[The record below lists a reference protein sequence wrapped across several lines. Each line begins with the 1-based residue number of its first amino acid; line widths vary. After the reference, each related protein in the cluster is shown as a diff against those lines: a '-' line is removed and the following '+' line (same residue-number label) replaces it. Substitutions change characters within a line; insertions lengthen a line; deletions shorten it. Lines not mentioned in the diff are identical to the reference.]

1 MQIPIYVINN
11 MPEPGRNLA
20 ADACMGRT
28 QLSPCIYNFSTRT
41 IRASRNAMPAWY
53 FFHAEPLI
61 SRFSLEKYITL
72 LQQLWQTVLMWNLYP
87 IFISLNQLAVKITP
101 AESFLWMHL
110 HQFQYL
116 SLDNIGD
123 SKLTAKLG
131 RDDTFLPQYD
141 TYRDTPARAT
151 IRYVLRYKFGMK
163 KKKKKKGSFEK
174 GWYICKWLPL
184 LIKWAISTCNVCS
197 GRNWSQWHCNWK
209 FHQLT
214 QVTVLP
220 RKHWAA
226 CKIFQSLVPAF
237 WQFNYVVT
245 YAWIPGI
252 RSTISHKT
260 NTQYMKLE
268 TGSTV

>member
-116 SLDNIGD
+116 CYILTSVPFMLSL
-123 SKLTAKLG
+123 L
-131 RDDTFLPQYD
+131 
-141 TYRDTPARAT
+141 
-151 IRYVLRYKFGMK
+151 
-163 KKKKKKGSFEK
+163 
-174 GWYICKWLPL
+174 
-184 LIKWAISTCNVCS
+184 AISKSLQLCAHWSNTARVNKQRVLMHRHQGWNVRHGLCHIYMRYLYIYELFIAFVCFVVCS
-197 GRNWSQWHCNWK
+197 
-209 FHQLT
+209 L
-214 QVTVLP
+214 L
-220 RKHWAA
+220 
-226 CKIFQSLVPAF
+226 
-237 WQFNYVVT
+237 
-245 YAWIPGI
+245 
-252 RSTISHKT
+252 
-260 NTQYMKLE
+260 
-268 TGSTV
+268 

>member
-1 MQIPIYVINN
+1 MQISIYVINN

-116 SLDNIGD
+116 SIISLGKIGAFSGNWYMIQSD
-123 SKLTAKLG
+123 
-131 RDDTFLPQYD
+131 LPWLISSRIWISRILFSCDQAALWMLQSV
-141 TYRDTPARAT
+141 RLSVCPSLLFH
-151 IRYVLRYKFGMK
+151 YVPIIVSSWNFQEL
-163 KKKKKKGSFEK
+163 
-174 GWYICKWLPL
+174 LPMTEVTSIQKVKDRGQRSRSQRSQPN
-184 LIKWAISTCNVCS
+184 LIVS
-197 GRNWSQWHCNWK
+197 G
-209 FHQLT
+209 L
-214 QVTVLP
+214 
-220 RKHWAA
+220 
-226 CKIFQSLVPAF
+226 
-237 WQFNYVVT
+237 
-245 YAWIPGI
+245 
-252 RSTISHKT
+252 
-260 NTQYMKLE
+260 
-268 TGSTV
+268 